1 MHLEDY
7 SRQISVRLM
16 EAKNE
21 QRAQHHAVSI
31 ASLKEITALSSFFC
45 SKRCTAS
52 SPVA

>member
-21 QRAQHHAVSI
+21 QRAQHAVSI
-31 ASLKEITALSSFFC
+31 ASLKEITALSSFFLLQ
-45 SKRCTAS
+45 ALHGI
-52 SPVA
+52 

>member
-31 ASLKEITALSSFFC
+31 ASQRDYRAIKFFLLQALHGI
-45 SKRCTAS
+45 
-52 SPVA
+52 